1 MGWMR
6 PLAWSLTLVCA
17 FTAGEVARGQQASA
31 ARPAAGETEVHR
43 AARQGDLNRLRAL
56 AREHKDLNARDA
68 SGRTALLSAVAA
80 GRADAVSEL
89 VRDGAAVDVAAPG
102 GRTPLI
108 EAAEHGQLDS
118 VRVLVDAGA
127 DLRAHA
133 SGVGSPLDAADRS
146 GNVEVA
152 NLLRRAGARSAT
164 GKSVGDTV
172 CVRPWGGDG
181 YCGTVESVERIQ
193 YRIQITEVVG
203 CTQGC
208 APRAE
213 CSANRAVGGSSGLQ
227 VGDEVDTVSHC
238 LTHTG
243 VKGVKP

>member
-1 MGWMR
+1 MGWIR
-6 PLAWSLTLVCA
+6 PLAWSLALLCTL
-17 FTAGEVARGQQASA
+17 TAGAVARGQQASV
-31 ARPAAGETEVHR
+31 ARPATGESELHR
-43 AARQGDLNRLRAL
+43 AARQGDVSRLRTL
-56 AREHKDLNARDA
+56 AHQGGDLDARDA
-68 SGRTALLSAVAA
+68 NGRTALLAAVAA
-80 GRADAVSEL
+80 GRSEAVDEL
-89 VRDGAAVDVAAPG
+89 IRDGAGVDVAGPG

-108 EAAEHGQLDS
+108 EAAERGQLDS
-118 VRVLVDAGA
+118 VRLLVRAGA

-152 NLLRRAGARSAT
+152 NVLRRAGARSAT

-181 YCGTVESVERIQ
+181 YCGTVESVSKIQ
-193 YRIQITEVVG
+193 YRIQITQLVG

-213 CSANRAVGGSSGLQ
+213 CSANRSVGGPGGLA
-227 VGDEVDTVSHC
+227 VGDEVDTVSTC

-243 VKGVKP
+243 VKGVTP